1 MQAILIVELK
11 IRFQPFFCISYRLII
26 FDIHLLI
33 FDTSPEP
40 LNKNVVQCSSS
51 TIPTDTH
58 ISSFEPVDKL
68 ITGKLRSLVV
78 VENFWLCVLKCLVK
92 CLQTKGGLQRD

>member
-1 MQAILIVELK
+1 MLIVELQ

-26 FDIHLLI
+26 LDIHLLV
-33 FDTSPEP
+33 FYTSPEP

-51 TIPTDTH
+51 SIPTDTH

-68 ITGKLRSLVV
+68 VTGKLRSLVI
-78 VENFWLCVLKCLVK
+78 VENLWPRVLKCLIK
-92 CLQTKGGLQRD
+92 CLQTKGCIQSD